1 MKKQKNFKLEEK
13 TLADLQEYAE
23 RNSMTQTEVV
33 EEAIRAYIRELY
45 ASYTPDSEGSRP
57 GNAFEVE
64 ALVKQLDVKD
74 KQLDVKDKQLDAKD
88 KQLDAKDK
96 QIEALSNALVSAQ
109 ETAKAAQVLHAA
121 DKPELALESVE
132 QKKSRWARLRD
143 AWRG

>member
-74 KQLDVKDKQLDAKD
+74 KQLDAKD
-88 KQLDAKDK
+88 KQLDVKDK

>member
-13 TLADLQEYAE
+13 TLAELQEYAE

-57 GNAFEVE
+57 GNALEVE

-74 KQLDVKDKQLDAKD
+74 R
-88 KQLDAKDK
+88 

>member
-74 KQLDVKDKQLDAKD
+74 KQLD
-88 KQLDAKDK
+88 AKDK

>member
-1 MKKQKNFKLEEK
+1 MKKHKNFKLEEK

-45 ASYTPDSEGSRP
+45 ASYTPDSEGGRP
-57 GNAFEVE
+57 GNALEVE

-74 KQLDVKDKQLDAKD
+74 R
-88 KQLDAKDK
+88 
-96 QIEALSNALVSAQ
+96 QIEALSSALVSAQ
-109 ETAKAAQVLHAA
+109 ETAKAAQILHAS
-121 DKPELALESVE
+121 DKSERALESVE

>member
-74 KQLDVKDKQLDAKD
+74 KQ
-88 KQLDAKDK
+88 
-96 QIEALSNALVSAQ
+96 IEALSNALVSAQ